1 MSIAKSLMEAF
12 FYALIAGAGAVAGAG
27 AGAATPSDPEDSPG
41 AMSSRESLEE
51 AWWTGPLLA
60 ANASTLPQGHLLVEP
75 YLYDALPYAH
85 FDSHGIARDVS
96 HANDFGSQSYVNYGL
111 VEGFTVGLIPRFGYD
126 QPRNGGSSSGIGV
139 GDLSVQAQYR
149 LTQFQEGHWLPTISV
164 NLMETLPTGEY
175 DRLDRPSDGFGA
187 GAYTTTLS
195 LYSQSYF
202 WLSNGRILRARF
214 NLAYSTSGRVN
225 IEDASVYGTAA
236 GFHGHAA
243 PGDSAV
249 ADLAFEY
256 SATRHWV
263 LALDLWYE
271 RDGTTTVFGS
281 NLPTGSELPL
291 AFQSSS
297 GVGRL
302 VYVAPAVEYNWTS
315 RVGVIFGFRL
325 AAAGWNESATIT
337 PVMAINWVI

>member
-12 FYALIAGAGAVAGAG
+12 FCALIVGPGAAAVAGTM
-27 AGAATPSDPEDSPG
+27 AADAEDSPG

-75 YLYDALPYAH
+75 YLYDSLPYAH
-85 FDSHGIARDVS
+85 FDSHGVARDVS

-126 QPRNGGSSSGIGV
+126 QPRNGESSSGIGV

-164 NLMETLPTGEY
+164 NVMETLPTGEY
-175 DRLDRPSDGFGA
+175 DRLDRSSDGFGA

-214 NLAYSTSGRVN
+214 NLAYSMSGRVN
-225 IEDASVYGTAA
+225 IEDASVYGTTA
-236 GFHGHAA
+236 GFHGHAT
-243 PGDSAV
+243 PGDTAV

-256 SATRHWV
+256 SATGHWV

-271 RDGTTTVFGS
+271 RDGATTVFGS
-281 NLPTGSELPL
+281 GLPNGNELPV
-291 AFQSSS
+291 AFQSRS

-302 VYVAPAVEYNWTS
+302 LYVAPAVEYNWTS

-325 AAAGWNESATIT
+325 AAAGWNETATIT

>member
-1 MSIAKSLMEAF
+1 MRIVESVMGAIVC
-12 FYALIAGAGAVAGAG
+12 ALIVGAG
-27 AGAATPSDPEDSPG
+27 AGAAAAEAEDSTG
-41 AMSSRESLEE
+41 AMSPRESLDE

-60 ANASTLPQGHLLVEP
+60 ANASTMPPGHFLVEP
-75 YLYDALPYAH
+75 YIYDSLPYAQ
-85 FDSHGIARDVS
+85 FDSHGIARDVA

-111 VEGFTVGLIPRFGYD
+111 AEGFTVGLIPRFGYD
-126 QPRNGGSSSGIGV
+126 QPRTGENSSRIGV

-214 NLAYSTSGRVN
+214 NLAYATSGRVN
-225 IEDASVYGTAA
+225 IEDASVYGTMA
-236 GFHGHAA
+236 GFHGHAS
-243 PGDSAV
+243 PGDTAV
-249 ADLAFEY
+249 AVLAFEY

-271 RDGTTTVFGS
+271 RDGATTVSGS
-281 NLPTGSELPL
+281 SSSNGNEPPA

-297 GVGRL
+297 GVSRVL
-302 VYVAPAVEYNWTS
+302 FVAPAVEYNWNS

-325 AAAGWNESATIT
+325 AAAGWNETATFT
-337 PVMAINWVI
+337 PVMAINCVI

>member
-1 MSIAKSLMEAF
+1 MKNANSLRGSILC
-12 FYALIAGAGAVAGAG
+12 ALIAGV
-27 AGAATPSDPEDSPG
+27 GAAAPAAAAEDSTG
-41 AMSSRESLEE
+41 AMSARESLDE

-60 ANASTLPQGHLLVEP
+60 ANASTLPPGHFLVEP
-75 YLYDALPYAH
+75 YLYDSLPYAH
-85 FDSHGIARDVS
+85 FDSHGIARDVA

-111 VEGFTVGLIPRFGYD
+111 AEGFTVGLIPRFGYE
-126 QPRNGGSSSGIGV
+126 QPRSGDSSSGIGV

-187 GAYTTTLS
+187 GAYTTTIS

-214 NLAYSTSGRVN
+214 NLAYATSGRVT
-225 IEDASVYGTAA
+225 IEEASVYGTTA
-236 GFHGHAA
+236 GFHGYAS
-243 PGDSAV
+243 PGDTTV

-256 SATRHWV
+256 SVTRHWV

-271 RDGTTTVFGS
+271 RDGATTVSGS
-281 NLPTGSELPL
+281 HSSNGSEPPS

-297 GVGRL
+297 GVGRVL
-302 VYVAPAVEYNWTS
+302 FVAPAVEYNWNS

-325 AAAGWNESATIT
+325 AAAGWNETATLT
-337 PVMAINWVI
+337 PVMAINCVI

>member
-1 MSIAKSLMEAF
+1 MSIAKFLMEAF
-12 FYALIAGAGAVAGAG
+12 FCTLIVGAGAG
-27 AGAATPSDPEDSPG
+27 AGTAAAADAEDSPG
-41 AMSSRESLEE
+41 AVSSHESLEE

-60 ANASTLPQGHLLVEP
+60 ANAATLPQGHLLVEP

-96 HANDFGSQSYVNYGL
+96 HANDFGSQSYVNY
-111 VEGFTVGLIPRFGYD
+111 V
-126 QPRNGGSSSGIGV
+126 
-139 GDLSVQAQYR
+139 
-149 LTQFQEGHWLPTISV
+149 
-164 NLMETLPTGEY
+164 
-175 DRLDRPSDGFGA
+175 
-187 GAYTTTLS
+187 
-195 LYSQSYF
+195 
-202 WLSNGRILRARF
+202 
-214 NLAYSTSGRVN
+214 SGRVN
-225 IEDASVYGTAA
+225 IEDASVYGTTA

-243 PGDSAV
+243 PGDTAV

-271 RDGTTTVFGS
+271 RDGATTVFGS
-281 NLPTGSELPL
+281 GLPNGIELRP
-291 AFQSSS
+291 APQSNS

-302 VYVAPAVEYNWTS
+302 LYVAPAVEYNWTS

-325 AAAGWNESATIT
+325 AAVGWNENATIT

>member
-1 MSIAKSLMEAF
+1 MDSMKNAKSLRGAILC
-12 FYALIAGAGAVAGAG
+12 ALIAGAG
-27 AGAATPSDPEDSPG
+27 GAAAAAAAEESTG
-41 AMSSRESLEE
+41 AMSPRESLDE

-60 ANASTLPQGHLLVEP
+60 ANASTLPPGHFLVEP
-75 YLYDALPYAH
+75 YIYDSLPYAH
-85 FDSHGIARDVS
+85 FDSHGIARDVAR
-96 HANDFGSQSYVNYGL
+96 ANDFGSQSYVNYGL

-126 QPRNGGSSSGIGV
+126 QPRNGESSSGIGA

-149 LTQFQEGHWLPTISV
+149 LANFREGHWLPTISV
-164 NLMETLPTGEY
+164 NVMETLPTGEY
-175 DRLDRPSDGFGA
+175 DRLDRSSDGFGA

-214 NLAYSTSGRVN
+214 NLAYSMSGRVN
-225 IEDASVYGTAA
+225 IEDASVYGTTP
-236 GFHGHAA
+236 GFHGHAT
-243 PGDSAV
+243 PGDTAV

-271 RDGTTTVFGS
+271 RDAATTVFGS
-281 NLPTGSELPL
+281 GLPNGNELPL
-291 AFQSSS
+291 AFQSGS

-302 VYVAPAVEYNWTS
+302 LYVAPAVEYNWTS

-325 AAAGWNESATIT
+325 AAAGRNETATIT
-337 PVMAINWVI
+337 PVVAINWVI

>member
-1 MSIAKSLMEAF
+1 VPGILVSMRNAKSMRGAIF
-12 FYALIAGAGAVAGAG
+12 CALIIG
-27 AGAATPSDPEDSPG
+27 AGAAAAETEDSAG
-41 AMSSRESLEE
+41 AMSPRESLDE

-60 ANASTLPQGHLLVEP
+60 ANASTLPPGHFLVEP
-75 YLYDALPYAH
+75 YIYDSLPYAH
-85 FDSHGIARDVS
+85 FDSRGVARDVA

-111 VEGFTVGLIPRFGYD
+111 AEGFTVGLIPRFGYD
-126 QPRNGGSSSGIGV
+126 QPRNGEGSSGIGV

-214 NLAYSTSGRVN
+214 NLSYATSGRVN
-225 IEDASVYGTAA
+225 IEDASVYGTTA
-236 GFHGHAA
+236 GFHGHAN
-243 PGDSAV
+243 PGDTTV

-271 RDGTTTVFGS
+271 RDGATSVFGS
-281 NLPTGSELPL
+281 GPSNGNEPPPAL
-291 AFQSSS
+291 QSSS
-297 GVGRL
+297 GVGRVL
-302 VYVAPAVEYNWTS
+302 FVAPAVEYNWNS

-325 AAAGWNESATIT
+325 AAAGWNETATLT
-337 PVMAINWVI
+337 PVMAINCVI

>member
-1 MSIAKSLMEAF
+1 MRITKSLMGAVF
-12 FYALIAGAGAVAGAG
+12 WALIAGAGAGVATAT
-27 AGAATPSDPEDSPG
+27 AAAAAEDSPD
-41 AMSSRESLEE
+41 AMSSHESLEE

-60 ANASTLPQGHLLVEP
+60 ASASTLPPGHFLVEP
-75 YLYDALPYAH
+75 YLYDSLPYAR

-96 HANDFGSQSYVNYGL
+96 RANDFGSQSYVNYGL

-164 NLMETLPTGEY
+164 NVMETLPTGEY

-214 NLAYSTSGRVN
+214 NLAYSMSGRVS
-225 IEDASVYGTAA
+225 IEDASVYGTTA

-243 PGDSAV
+243 PGDTAV

-256 SATRHWV
+256 SATRNWV

-271 RDGTTTVFGS
+271 RDGATTVLGS
-281 NLPTGSELPL
+281 GLPDGNEPPP

-297 GVGRL
+297 GLGRVL
-302 VYVAPAVEYNWTS
+302 YVAPAVEYNWNS

-325 AAAGWNESATIT
+325 AAAGWNETATMT
-337 PVMAINWVI
+337 PVMAINCVI